1 MDTKR
6 AEQFEWVFLA
16 ALITPVVVL
25 GKMRM
30 HQQDLAR
37 FLIISLICITIV
49 MTGYY
54 GYRRR
59 IVNRSNAD
67 SVDTPDNN

>member
-6 AEQFEWVFLA
+6 AEQFEWVVLA
-16 ALITPVVVL
+16 ALIIPVVIL

-59 IVNRSNAD
+59 IVNRSI
-67 SVDTPDNN
+67 TNNMYRDI

>member
-16 ALITPVVVL
+16 ALIIPVVIL

-54 GYRRR
+54 G
-59 IVNRSNAD
+59 
-67 SVDTPDNN
+67 

>member
-16 ALITPVVVL
+16 ALIIPVVVL

-59 IVNRSNAD
+59 IVNAD

>member
-16 ALITPVVVL
+16 ALIIPVVVL

-37 FLIISLICITIV
+37 FLIISLICITIL

>member
-16 ALITPVVVL
+16 ALIIPVVIL

-30 HQQDLAR
+30 HLAR

>member
-16 ALITPVVVL
+16 ALIIPVVVL

-49 MTGYY
+49 MIGYY
-54 GYRRR
+54 GYRRWLL
-59 IVNRSNAD
+59 NRNNAD
-67 SVDTPDNN
+67 SVDTPNHN

>member
-16 ALITPVVVL
+16 ALIIPVVIL

-37 FLIISLICITIV
+37 FLIISLICI
-49 MTGYY
+49 
-54 GYRRR
+54 R
-59 IVNRSNAD
+59 ILWLPQTDCESQQCRQRGHS
-67 SVDTPDNN
+67 